1 MSYSF
6 NSWIFRNSQA
16 KSELS
21 GEDKVNGRSRDLE
34 LMHRTINS
42 ITEYLKRIVVV
53 IEHLYK
59 AQVDEI

>member
-6 NSWIFRNSQA
+6 NSLIFRNCHA

-21 GEDKVNGRSRDLE
+21 GEDKVYERTGDPK

-42 ITEYLKRIVVV
+42 ITEYLKRIVIV
-53 IEHLYK
+53 IEHLY
-59 AQVDEI
+59 